1 MKTIFLYLSLTLLL
15 FSSTTLLAA
24 NDGISK
30 QQAMDIATR
39 AHPGRVLS
47 VKRDEDVYKI
57 KTLSDKGKVRIVV
70 VDVRSGKIL
79 SGR

>member
-15 FSSTTLLAA
+15 FSSTTLFAA